1 MSDLARVFLRTSTVS
16 NIKLSD
22 YFTHLEL
29 LTTENKRNVY
39 YKFIISIYPIK
50 YTLIINQCSILNNI
64 KIIKII
70 IINGI
75 NQPILHKRYKD

>member
-29 LTTENKRNVY
+29 LTTENKRNA
-39 YKFIISIYPIK
+39 
-50 YTLIINQCSILNNI
+50 Q
-64 KIIKII
+64 
-70 IINGI
+70 
-75 NQPILHKRYKD
+75 LHSTQSCDGYLAPWLVAPGRARLCHRPTA

>member
-64 KIIKII
+64 KII

-75 NQPILHKRYKD
+75 NQTILHKRYKD

>member
-29 LTTENKRNVY
+29 LTENKRNVY

-64 KIIKII
+64 KIIII
-70 IINGI
+70 
-75 NQPILHKRYKD
+75 

>member
-64 KIIKII
+64 KII